1 MSRGQTTL
9 DFAVGI
15 SLFLAIVLFIFLFVP
30 GILTT
35 FTAGSPEETVTANRV
50 ADDLSLGLLGSP
62 AEPNVWERECAVA
75 FFDGTTPSGCNFAGS
90 TTNERLGLAPRESV
104 NVTVAGNV
112 SADPDP
118 GSDRLCWDD
127 SAGTLDE
134 TDSGCAGTN
143 DVVLTAGD
151 DAPSTNAD
159 SVTAT
164 RVVSLHGEAVTVEV
178 VMW

>member
-15 SLFLAIVLFIFLFVP
+15 SLFLAIVLFVYLFVP

-35 FTAGSPEETVTANRV
+35 FTDGTPSETVTANRV
-50 ADDLSLGLLGSP
+50 ADDLALGLLGSP
-62 AEPNVWERECAVA
+62 SEPNVWDRECAVA
-75 FFDGTTPSGCNFAGS
+75 FFDGTTPGGCHFAGS
-90 TTNERLGLAPRESV
+90 TTNERVGIAPRENV
-104 NVTVAGNV
+104 NVTVIGNV

-127 SAGTLDE
+127 SAAALAE
-134 TDSGCAGTN
+134 TDSGCTGTN
-143 DVVLTAGD
+143 DVTLAAGD
-151 DAPSTNAD
+151 QAPKTNAD